1 MSFYRQQFPRA
12 TILPKMHIMED
23 HVIPWMRRWRIGA
36 GLMREQGAESMHSHF
51 MKLERN
57 NQSIANE
64 VERLKYIV
72 KQHMLESDP
81 LLNSLRPPPAKKRK
95 NKPEK

>member
-1 MSFYRQQFPRA
+1 M
-12 TILPKMHIMED
+12 
-23 HVIPWMRRWRIGA
+23 G
-36 GLMREQGAESMHSHF
+36 EQGVESMHSHF

-72 KQHMLESDP
+72 KQHMLE
-81 LLNSLRPPPAKKRK
+81 
-95 NKPEK
+95 